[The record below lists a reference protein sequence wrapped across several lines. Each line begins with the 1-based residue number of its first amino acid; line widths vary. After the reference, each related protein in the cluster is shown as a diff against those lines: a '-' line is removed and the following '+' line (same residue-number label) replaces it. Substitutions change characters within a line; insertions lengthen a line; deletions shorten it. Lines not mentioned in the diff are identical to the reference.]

1 MKVLLLKD
9 VSKLGKAGEIKE
21 VKDGY
26 GMNFLIAKGLAEPA
40 TNATIN
46 KYKAKQK
53 QLAEMEALD
62 IAKAK
67 QMQESLQNIVLKIP
81 KKTGANK
88 NLFGSL
94 TKDEIASAL
103 ESSHRLSIDKKSL
116 EIPQIKTLGMFDVVV
131 KLGHGINAEL
141 KIEVVSE

>member
-1 MKVLLLKD
+1 
-9 VSKLGKAGEIKE
+9 
-21 VKDGY
+21 
-26 GMNFLIAKGLAEPA
+26 
-40 TNATIN
+40 
-46 KYKAKQK
+46 
-53 QLAEMEALD
+53 MEALD